1 MSTRKRSDL
10 GIEGESRMPA
20 PTMGL
25 RAQRTSNLIAE
36 KAREVFLAKGYFG
49 TSIDDIVD
57 AAGVSR
63 GSFYTY
69 YPTKRDLLVR
79 IGNETYAAMDGLIAA
94 MDAVADAGGPDAVE
108 RIVTLY
114 LQMLEENGAFLTVWG
129 QAGFG
134 DEELR
139 RAGMR
144 AKIRTSRRIAAVL
157 EKLGAMP
164 TGQEPGL
171 VTLAFEVM
179 IDRYW
184 YYYRFAGLAVTWDE
198 MVATLSGIV
207 AATLKG

>member
-79 IGNETYAAMDGLIAA
+79 IGNETYAAMDGLIAE
-94 MDAVADAGGPDAVE
+94 MDAVADAGGPGAVE

-129 QAGFG
+129 QAGFR

>member
-129 QAGFG
+129 QAGFR

>member
-49 TSIDDIVD
+49 TSIDDVVD

-129 QAGFG
+129 QAGFR